1 MTDDFTKNLMELFNN
16 PMFKKTFN
24 DYFSY
29 AQKKGMEAAQEY
41 WFSQLKEKTPFE
53 DLPALFEQMVE
64 FYSGF
69 GFVSKN
75 KYDEVVKENE
85 RLRKENAFLK
95 DTIKKLNL
103 KVMAEGGLKMQE
115 AWKDTI
121 DKQMDLSKEIAKNF
135 FEIFK
140 HHDKK

>member
-1 MTDDFTKNLMELFNN
+1 MTEDLTRNLMELFNN

-29 AQKKGMEAAQEY
+29 VQKKGIEAAQEY
-41 WFSQLKEKTPFE
+41 WFSQLKEKTSFE
-53 DLPALFEQMVE
+53 NLPALFDQMIE

-69 GFVSKN
+69 GFVSRN

-85 RLRKENAFLK
+85 RLRKENAFLS

-103 KVMAEGGLKMQE
+103 KVMAEGGIKMQE
-115 AWKDTI
+115 IWKETLG
-121 DKQMDLSKEIAKNF
+121 KQMDVSKEIAKNF